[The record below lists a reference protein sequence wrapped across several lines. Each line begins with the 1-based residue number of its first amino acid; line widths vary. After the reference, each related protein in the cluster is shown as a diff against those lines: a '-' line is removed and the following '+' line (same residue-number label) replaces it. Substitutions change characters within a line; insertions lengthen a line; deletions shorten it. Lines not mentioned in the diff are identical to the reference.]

1 MGRSQDLNRAIER
14 RRTLEA
20 REAADPQL
28 AQRLRELRTWQ
39 AGRLAHTYEDLRRE
53 ARYAP
58 ALDFFLTELYGPQD
72 FTRRDRDIERA
83 WGRLERTLPRAALA
97 VLEETLELQTLTA
110 ELDQAMAAEL
120 APGLVTAQTYA
131 AAYRRVGR
139 PEARKRQIEL
149 IIAIGTGLDRA
160 VHHRL
165 TGLALLAARIPAHAT
180 GFGALQSFLERGYAA
195 FRSMGG
201 ATHLLETIHG
211 RESRLMEALLAC
223 DPDPFGARAPPDALH
238 G

>member
-1 MGRSQDLNRAIER
+1 MIER

-20 REAADPQL
+20 REAADPRL

-39 AGRLAHTYEDLRRE
+39 AGRLARTYQDLRQE
-53 ARYAP
+53 GRYAA
-58 ALDFFLTELYGPQD
+58 ALDFFLADLYGPQD

-83 WGRLERTLPRAALA
+83 WDRLERTLPRAALA
-97 VLEETLELQTLTA
+97 VLEETLELQMLTA
-110 ELDQAMAAEL
+110 ELDQAMVAEL
-120 APGLVTAQTYA
+120 APGTVSAETYA
-131 AAYRRVGR
+131 AAYRAVGR
-139 PEARKRQIEL
+139 PAARKRQIEL
-149 IIAIGTGLDRA
+149 IVAIGMGLDRA

-165 TGLALLAARIPAHAT
+165 TGLALLAARIPAYAT

-201 ATHLLETIHG
+201 ATHLLETIDG
-211 RESRLMEALLAC
+211 RESRLLQALFAG
-223 DPDPFGARAPPDALH
+223 DPDPFGTRMPQDAPH